1 MHAQNCTP
9 GAAVTPR
16 AAHRSGQPEHITTPR
31 PAACPPMADAGRG
44 DGEPPTASPDPA
56 PAQAPIDALAAEPAL
71 NDALSPPR
79 EFLLDTTTEQPR
91 TEAVALTPVVAEQD
105 ETCVYVFGANVGAAP
120 DAATAKLA
128 KRVLQISVVLIL
140 LQAIIAVVYY
150 VRDEPLALIL
160 ITLCFSLAH
169 PTCGIFG
176 VMNKDRSLLCMFCGY
191 GCIQCAA
198 DAITCVLCI
207 VYAVSKSGKKR
218 RDFAMLAAYYFVQG
232 VIHYVVFY
240 WGNKL
245 YIHKGFDARAVHP
258 EARAERRRRREAVPV
273 AATSRLEDDGFAAA
287 AYADVEAGAAPWV
300 LSPKSGADD
309 DDDRP
314 APAAAAVSGDDATP
328 AAAAVVPAVTPR
340 EEPAG

>member
-1 MHAQNCTP
+1 MADHSGDGKPTP
-9 GAAVTPR
+9 GA
-16 AAHRSGQPEHITTPR
+16 
-31 PAACPPMADAGRG
+31 PAGATAPPAQVSLDDLTA
-44 DGEPPTASPDPA
+44 EPPNDLT
-56 PAQAPIDALAAEPAL
+56 AEPAL

-79 EFLLDTTTEQPR
+79 DFMLDTTTEQPR
-91 TEAVALTPVVAEQD
+91 PEAVALTPVVAEQD

-258 EARAERRRRREAVPV
+258 EARAARRRRAAVPV

-287 AYADVEAGAAPWV
+287 AYADVEAGQPWV
-300 LSPKSGADD
+300 LSPKTGSA

-314 APAAAAVSGDDATP
+314 AAAPPAAEA
-328 AAAAVVPAVTPR
+328 VPAVTPR
-340 EEPAG
+340 EESAG

>member
-1 MHAQNCTP
+1 
-9 GAAVTPR
+9 
-16 AAHRSGQPEHITTPR
+16 
-31 PAACPPMADAGRG
+31 MADAG
-44 DGEPPTASPDPA
+44 DGAPDPATAPPDPA
-56 PAQAPIDALAAEPAL
+56 PAQPAPLDALAAEPAL

-79 EFLLDTTTEQPR
+79 DFLQLDTTTEQPR

-120 DAATAKLA
+120 DAATTKLA
-128 KRVLQISVVLIL
+128 KRVLQISVVLII

-258 EARAERRRRREAVPV
+258 EARAERRRREPVPV

-287 AYADVEAGAAPWV
+287 AYADIEAGAAPWV
-300 LSPKSGADD
+300 MSPKSGADD

-314 APAAAAVSGDDATP
+314 PPAAAALPDDAP
-328 AAAAVVPAVTPR
+328 AAAAVVPTVTPR
-340 EEPAG
+340 EESAG

>member
-1 MHAQNCTP
+1 
-9 GAAVTPR
+9 
-16 AAHRSGQPEHITTPR
+16 
-31 PAACPPMADAGRG
+31 MADAG
-44 DGEPPTASPDPA
+44 DGAPDPATAPSDPA
-56 PAQAPIDALAAEPAL
+56 PAQPAPLDALAAEPAL

-79 EFLLDTTTEQPR
+79 DFLQLDTTTEQPR
-91 TEAVALTPVVAEQD
+91 TEAIALTPVVAEQD

-258 EARAERRRRREAVPV
+258 EARAERRRREAVPV
-273 AATSRLEDDGFAAA
+273 ATTSRLEEDGFAAA
-287 AYADVEAGAAPWV
+287 AYTDVEAGQPWV
-300 LSPKSGADD
+300 LSPKVGSE

-314 APAAAAVSGDDATP
+314 DAPPPPAAEA
-328 AAAAVVPAVTPR
+328 VPAVTPR

>member
-1 MHAQNCTP
+1 
-9 GAAVTPR
+9 
-16 AAHRSGQPEHITTPR
+16 
-31 PAACPPMADAGRG
+31 MADAG
-44 DGEPPTASPDPA
+44 DGAPDPATAPPDPA
-56 PAQAPIDALAAEPAL
+56 PAQPAPLDALAAEPAL

-79 EFLLDTTTEQPR
+79 DFLQLDTTTEQPR
-91 TEAVALTPVVAEQD
+91 PEAVALTPVVAEQD

-128 KRVLQISVVLIL
+128 KRVLQISVVLII

-258 EARAERRRRREAVPV
+258 EARAERRRREAVPV
-273 AATSRLEDDGFAAA
+273 AATSRLEEDGFAAA
-287 AYADVEAGAAPWV
+287 AYTDVEAGEPWV

-314 APAAAAVSGDDATP
+314 PPAAAAVSGDDATP

>member
-1 MHAQNCTP
+1 
-9 GAAVTPR
+9 
-16 AAHRSGQPEHITTPR
+16 
-31 PAACPPMADAGRG
+31 MADAG
-44 DGEPPTASPDPA
+44 DGAPDPATAPPDPA
-56 PAQAPIDALAAEPAL
+56 PAQPAPLDALAAEPAL

-79 EFLLDTTTEQPR
+79 DFLQLDTTTEQPR

-128 KRVLQISVVLIL
+128 KRVLQISVVLII

-258 EARAERRRRREAVPV
+258 EARAERRRREAVPV
-273 AATSRLEDDGFAAA
+273 ATTSRLEEDGFAAA

-309 DDDRP
+309 DDRP
-314 APAAAAVSGDDATP
+314 APAAAAVSGDGPHVPNDTATP
-328 AAAAVVPAVTPR
+328 AAAPTAEAVPTVTPR
-340 EEPAG
+340 EEAAG

>member
-1 MHAQNCTP
+1 
-9 GAAVTPR
+9 
-16 AAHRSGQPEHITTPR
+16 
-31 PAACPPMADAGRG
+31 MADAG
-44 DGEPPTASPDPA
+44 DGAPDPATAPPDPA
-56 PAQAPIDALAAEPAL
+56 PAQPAPLDALAAEPAL

-79 EFLLDTTTEQPR
+79 EFMLEAGDAPPPLTLTEQPR
-91 TEAVALTPVVAEQD
+91 PEAVALTPVVAEQD
-105 ETCVYVFGANVGAAP
+105 ETCVYVFGAEVGRAP

-128 KRVLQISVVLIL
+128 KRVLQISVVLII

-258 EARAERRRRREAVPV
+258 EARAERRRREAVPV
-273 AATSRLEDDGFAAA
+273 AATSRLEEDGFAAA

-300 LSPKSGADD
+300 MSPKSGADD

-314 APAAAAVSGDDATP
+314 PPAAAAVSGDDATP
-328 AAAAVVPAVTPR
+328 AEASVVPAVTPR
-340 EEPAG
+340 EEPAA

>member
-1 MHAQNCTP
+1 
-9 GAAVTPR
+9 
-16 AAHRSGQPEHITTPR
+16 
-31 PAACPPMADAGRG
+31 MADDSG
-44 DGEPPTASPDPA
+44 DGEPTPGAPVDATAP
-56 PAQAPIDALAAEPAL
+56 PAQVSLDDLTREPAL

-79 EFLLDTTTEQPR
+79 EFLLDTTTTEQPR
-91 TEAVALTPVVAEQD
+91 TEAVALTPVVATTD
-105 ETCVYVFGANVGAAP
+105 ELSVYVFGANVGAAP
-120 DAATAKLA
+120 DAATARLA

-232 VIHYVVFY
+232 VIHYIVFY

-258 EARAERRRRREAVPV
+258 EARAERRRRETVPV
-273 AATSRLEDDGFAAA
+273 ATTSRLEDDGFAAA

-300 LSPKSGADD
+300 MSPKGGADD

-314 APAAAAVSGDDATP
+314 PPAAAAVSGDDATP

>member
-1 MHAQNCTP
+1 
-9 GAAVTPR
+9 
-16 AAHRSGQPEHITTPR
+16 
-31 PAACPPMADAGRG
+31 MADAGRG
-44 DGEPPTASPDPA
+44 DGEPATASPDPA
-56 PAQAPIDALAAEPAL
+56 PAQPAPLDALAAEPAL
-71 NDALSPPR
+71 NDAISPPHGFML
-79 EFLLDTTTEQPR
+79 EAGDAPPPLTLTEQPR
-91 TEAVALTPVVAEQD
+91 TEAIALTPVVATTD
-105 ETCVYVFGANVGAAP
+105 ELSVYVFGANVGAAP

-258 EARAERRRRREAVPV
+258 EARAERRPREPVPV

-300 LSPKSGADD
+300 MSPKGGADD

-314 APAAAAVSGDDATP
+314 PPAAAAVSGDDAP
-328 AAAAVVPAVTPR
+328 AAAAAVVPAVTPR

>member
-1 MHAQNCTP
+1 
-9 GAAVTPR
+9 
-16 AAHRSGQPEHITTPR
+16 
-31 PAACPPMADAGRG
+31 MADAGRG

-56 PAQAPIDALAAEPAL
+56 PEQAQPAPLDTTAPPAQVSLDDLTREPAL
-71 NDALSPPR
+71 NDALSPPHGFML
-79 EFLLDTTTEQPR
+79 EAGDAPPPLTLTEQPR

-258 EARAERRRRREAVPV
+258 EARAERRRREREAVPV
-273 AATSRLEDDGFAAA
+273 AATSRLEEDGFAAA
-287 AYADVEAGAAPWV
+287 AYTDVEAGQPWV
-300 LSPKSGADD
+300 LSPKVGAA

-314 APAAAAVSGDDATP
+314 DDAPPPAAVEA
-328 AAAAVVPAVTPR
+328 VPAVTPR
-340 EEPAG
+340 EESAG

>member
-1 MHAQNCTP
+1 
-9 GAAVTPR
+9 
-16 AAHRSGQPEHITTPR
+16 
-31 PAACPPMADAGRG
+31 MADAG
-44 DGEPPTASPDPA
+44 DGAPDPATAPPDPA
-56 PAQAPIDALAAEPAL
+56 PAQPAPLDALAAEPAL

-91 TEAVALTPVVAEQD
+91 TEAVALTPVVATTD
-105 ETCVYVFGANVGAAP
+105 ELSVYVFGANVGAAP

-258 EARAERRRRREAVPV
+258 EARAARRRRREAVPV

-287 AYADVEAGAAPWV
+287 AYADVEAGQPWV
-300 LSPKSGADD
+300 LSPKVSSA

-314 APAAAAVSGDDATP
+314 PPAAAAVSGDGPHVPNDTATP
-328 AAAAVVPAVTPR
+328 AAAAPTAAVPAVTPR

>member
-1 MHAQNCTP
+1 MTLPEQEQIPAQRGAPRCPSMADAIGDGGPTP
-9 GAAVTPR
+9 GAPV
-16 AAHRSGQPEHITTPR
+16 
-31 PAACPPMADAGRG
+31 DA
-44 DGEPPTASPDPA
+44 TASPAEALPA
-56 PAQAPIDALAAEPAL
+56 PLDLTAEPPNDLTAEPAL

-79 EFLLDTTTEQPR
+79 DFLQLDTTTEQPR

-128 KRVLQISVVLIL
+128 KRVLQISVVLII

-232 VIHYVVFY
+232 VIHYVVFC

-245 YIHKGFDARAVHP
+245 YSHEGFDARAVHP
-258 EARAERRRRREAVPV
+258 EARAERRRREPVPV

-287 AYADVEAGAAPWV
+287 A
-300 LSPKSGADD
+300 
-309 DDDRP
+309 
-314 APAAAAVSGDDATP
+314 
-328 AAAAVVPAVTPR
+328 
-340 EEPAG
+340 

>member
-1 MHAQNCTP
+1 MCI
-9 GAAVTPR
+9 R
-16 AAHRSGQPEHITTPR
+16 DRIR
-31 PAACPPMADAGRG
+31 
-44 DGEPPTASPDPA
+44 
-56 PAQAPIDALAAEPAL
+56 
-71 NDALSPPR
+71 
-79 EFLLDTTTEQPR
+79 TEQPR

-245 YIHKGFDARAVHP
+245 YIHKGFDADLVAGYGP
-258 EARAERRRRREAVPV
+258 CELQCAADILGEDV
-273 AATSRLEDDGFAAA
+273 AAVEHLAARGCRNEVNDDMF
-287 AYADVEAGAAPWV
+287 
-300 LSPKSGADD
+300 S
-309 DDDRP
+309 
-314 APAAAAVSGDDATP
+314 
-328 AAAAVVPAVTPR
+328 
-340 EEPAG
+340 

>member
-1 MHAQNCTP
+1 
-9 GAAVTPR
+9 
-16 AAHRSGQPEHITTPR
+16 
-31 PAACPPMADAGRG
+31 MADAGRG

-56 PAQAPIDALAAEPAL
+56 PAQAQPAPIDALAAEPAL
-71 NDALSPPR
+71 NEALSPPR

-91 TEAVALTPVVAEQD
+91 TEAVALTPVVATTD
-105 ETCVYVFGANVGAAP
+105 ELSVYVFGANVGAAP

-207 VYAVSKSGKKR
+207 VYAVSKRGKKR

-258 EARAERRRRREAVPV
+258 EARAARRRRREAVPV

-287 AYADVEAGAAPWV
+287 AE
-300 LSPKSGADD
+300 
-309 DDDRP
+309 
-314 APAAAAVSGDDATP
+314 
-328 AAAAVVPAVTPR
+328 
-340 EEPAG
+340 

>member
-1 MHAQNCTP
+1 
-9 GAAVTPR
+9 
-16 AAHRSGQPEHITTPR
+16 
-31 PAACPPMADAGRG
+31 MADAGRG

-232 VIHYVVFY
+232 VIHYDLKPDNILIA
-240 WGNKL
+240 GD
-245 YIHKGFDARAVHP
+245 GRAVISDFGVSQQVNRSDTMIGSPGTPTYTAP
-258 EARAERRRRREAVPV
+258 EVWGAGGYAGRL
-273 AATSRLEDDGFAAA
+273 AADG
-287 AYADVEAGAAPWV
+287 
-300 LSPKSGADD
+300 
-309 DDDRP
+309 
-314 APAAAAVSGDDATP
+314 
-328 AAAAVVPAVTPR
+328 
-340 EEPAG
+340 

>member
-1 MHAQNCTP
+1 MADDSADGEPTP
-9 GAAVTPR
+9 GAPL
-16 AAHRSGQPEHITTPR
+16 
-31 PAACPPMADAGRG
+31 DA
-44 DGEPPTASPDPA
+44 TAP
-56 PAQAPIDALAAEPAL
+56 PAQVSLDDLTREPAL

-91 TEAVALTPVVAEQD
+91 TEAVALTPVVATTD
-105 ETCVYVFGANVGAAP
+105 ELSVYVFGANVGAAP

-300 LSPKSGADD
+300 LSPKRGTD

-314 APAAAAVSGDDATP
+314 AAAPPAAEA
-328 AAAAVVPAVTPR
+328 VPAVTPR
-340 EEPAG
+340 EESAG

>member
-1 MHAQNCTP
+1 
-9 GAAVTPR
+9 
-16 AAHRSGQPEHITTPR
+16 
-31 PAACPPMADAGRG
+31 MADAGESG
-44 DGEPPTASPDPA
+44 HGPPDPAAASPDPA
-56 PAQAPIDALAAEPAL
+56 PAQAQPAPVDALAAEPAL

-79 EFLLDTTTEQPR
+79 DFLEIRTEQPR
-91 TEAVALTPVVAEQD
+91 PEAVALTPVVAEQD
-105 ETCVYVFGANVGAAP
+105 ETCVYVFGAEVGRAP

-207 VYAVSKSGKKR
+207 VYAVSKRGKKR

-232 VIHYVVFY
+232 VIHYIVFY

-258 EARAERRRRREAVPV
+258 EARAARRRRREAVPV

-287 AYADVEAGAAPWV
+287 AYADVEAGQPWV
-300 LSPKSGADD
+300 LSPKTGSA

-314 APAAAAVSGDDATP
+314 DDTPPPAVEA
-328 AAAAVVPAVTPR
+328 VPAVTPR
-340 EEPAG
+340 EEAAG

>member
-1 MHAQNCTP
+1 
-9 GAAVTPR
+9 
-16 AAHRSGQPEHITTPR
+16 
-31 PAACPPMADAGRG
+31 MADAGESG
-44 DGEPPTASPDPA
+44 DGEPTAPPDPAAAPPDPA
-56 PAQAPIDALAAEPAL
+56 PAQAQPAPLEPAAPPAQVSLDDLTREPAL

-218 RDFAMLAAYYFVQG
+218 RDFSMLAAYYFVQG

-300 LSPKSGADD
+300 LSPKVGSA

-314 APAAAAVSGDDATP
+314 PPDDAPPAAA
-328 AAAAVVPAVTPR
+328 VPAVTPR

>member
-1 MHAQNCTP
+1 
-9 GAAVTPR
+9 
-16 AAHRSGQPEHITTPR
+16 
-31 PAACPPMADAGRG
+31 MADTGESG
-44 DGEPPTASPDPA
+44 DGDPTPPDPA
-56 PAQAPIDALAAEPAL
+56 PAQAQPAPLGPAAPPAQVSLDDLTREPAL

-232 VIHYVVFY
+232 VIHYIVFY

-258 EARAERRRRREAVPV
+258 EARAERRRREAVPV
-273 AATSRLEDDGFAAA
+273 AATSRLEEDGFAAA

-300 LSPKSGADD
+300 LSPKVGSA

-314 APAAAAVSGDDATP
+314 DAPPPAAEA
-328 AAAAVVPAVTPR
+328 VPAVTPR

>member
-1 MHAQNCTP
+1 
-9 GAAVTPR
+9 
-16 AAHRSGQPEHITTPR
+16 
-31 PAACPPMADAGRG
+31 MADARESG
-44 DGEPPTASPDPA
+44 DGPPDPA
-56 PAQAPIDALAAEPAL
+56 AAPPDPAQSQSAPLDALAAEPAL
-71 NDALSPPR
+71 NDAISPPR
-79 EFLLDTTTEQPR
+79 DFLEIRTEQPR
-91 TEAVALTPVVAEQD
+91 PEAVALTPVVAEQD

-128 KRVLQISVVLIL
+128 KRDLQISVVLII

-258 EARAERRRRREAVPV
+258 EARAERRRREPVPV

-300 LSPKSGADD
+300 MSPKSGADD

-314 APAAAAVSGDDATP
+314 PPAAAAVSGDDATP
-328 AAAAVVPAVTPR
+328 AAAVVPAVTPR

>member
-1 MHAQNCTP
+1 
-9 GAAVTPR
+9 
-16 AAHRSGQPEHITTPR
+16 
-31 PAACPPMADAGRG
+31 MADDSG
-44 DGEPPTASPDPA
+44 DGEPTPGALSRSAARASIPRRPDPGKQSMTAEPMPSRPRASVPRHAGGRRRAA
-56 PAQAPIDALAAEPAL
+56 PADDQDRAAPHRGRRIDA
-71 NDALSPPR
+71 R
-79 EFLLDTTTEQPR
+79 RRTT
-91 TEAVALTPVVAEQD
+91 D
-105 ETCVYVFGANVGAAP
+105 ESVYVFGANVGAAP

-160 ITLCFSLAH
+160 ITFCFSLAH

-258 EARAERRRRREAVPV
+258 EARAARRRRREAVPV

-287 AYADVEAGAAPWV
+287 AYADVEAGQPWV
-300 LSPKSGADD
+300 LSPGGSARTTTTGPTT
-309 DDDRP
+309 RP
-314 APAAAAVSGDDATP
+314 PAAAAVS
-328 AAAAVVPAVTPR
+328 AVTPR
-340 EEPAG
+340 EEAAGPLSPA

>member
-1 MHAQNCTP
+1 MGPSCAV
-9 GAAVTPR
+9 GAPSSAT
-16 AAHRSGQPEHITTPR
+16 S
-31 PAACPPMADAGRG
+31 
-44 DGEPPTASPDPA
+44 AS
-56 PAQAPIDALAAEPAL
+56 
-71 NDALSPPR
+71 
-79 EFLLDTTTEQPR
+79 
-91 TEAVALTPVVAEQD
+91 AVALTPVVAEQD

-128 KRVLQISVVLIL
+128 KRVLQISVVLII

-258 EARAERRRRREAVPV
+258 EARAERRRREPVPV
-273 AATSRLEDDGFAAA
+273 AATSRLEDDGFAALPGRWFGISC
-287 AYADVEAGAAPWV
+287 ADGLDLGERAGGGRRA
-300 LSPKSGADD
+300 
-309 DDDRP
+309 R
-314 APAAAAVSGDDATP
+314 VSRRRSVRRGEGTATSR
-328 AAAAVVPAVTPR
+328 ARRASRAERR
-340 EEPAG
+340 EEDARLAGRHRSSCPR

>member
-1 MHAQNCTP
+1 
-9 GAAVTPR
+9 
-16 AAHRSGQPEHITTPR
+16 
-31 PAACPPMADAGRG
+31 MADAGRG

-56 PAQAPIDALAAEPAL
+56 PAQAQPAPLEPAAPPAQVSLDDLTHEPAL

-91 TEAVALTPVVAEQD
+91 TEAVALTPVVATTD
-105 ETCVYVFGANVGAAP
+105 ELSVYVFGANVGAAP

-207 VYAVSKSGKKR
+207 VYAVSKRGKKR

-258 EARAERRRRREAVPV
+258 EARAARRRREAVPV

-287 AYADVEAGAAPWV
+287 AYADVEAGQPWV
-300 LSPKSGADD
+300 LSPKRGSA

-314 APAAAAVSGDDATP
+314 DDAPPPAAEA
-328 AAAAVVPAVTPR
+328 VPAVTPR

>member
-1 MHAQNCTP
+1 
-9 GAAVTPR
+9 
-16 AAHRSGQPEHITTPR
+16 
-31 PAACPPMADAGRG
+31 MADAG
-44 DGEPPTASPDPA
+44 DGAPDPATAPPDPA
-56 PAQAPIDALAAEPAL
+56 PAQPAPLDALAAEPAL

-79 EFLLDTTTEQPR
+79 DFLQLDTTTEQPR

-191 GCIQCAA
+191 GC
-198 DAITCVLCI
+198 V
-207 VYAVSKSGKKR
+207 
-218 RDFAMLAAYYFVQG
+218 
-232 VIHYVVFY
+232 
-240 WGNKL
+240 
-245 YIHKGFDARAVHP
+245 
-258 EARAERRRRREAVPV
+258 
-273 AATSRLEDDGFAAA
+273 
-287 AYADVEAGAAPWV
+287 
-300 LSPKSGADD
+300 
-309 DDDRP
+309 
-314 APAAAAVSGDDATP
+314 
-328 AAAAVVPAVTPR
+328 
-340 EEPAG
+340 

>member
-1 MHAQNCTP
+1 M
-9 GAAVTPR
+9 
-16 AAHRSGQPEHITTPR
+16 
-31 PAACPPMADAGRG
+31 
-44 DGEPPTASPDPA
+44 
-56 PAQAPIDALAAEPAL
+56 
-71 NDALSPPR
+71 
-79 EFLLDTTTEQPR
+79 
-91 TEAVALTPVVAEQD
+91 
-105 ETCVYVFGANVGAAP
+105 
-120 DAATAKLA
+120 
-128 KRVLQISVVLIL
+128 LQISVVLIL

-258 EARAERRRRREAVPV
+258 EARAARRRRREAVPV

-287 AYADVEAGAAPWV
+287 AYADVEAGQPWV
-300 LSPKSGADD
+300 LSPKTGSA

-314 APAAAAVSGDDATP
+314 DDTPRVRRRPPCAPAPPRPQRESGGLGPVLFKLVECYDLGRAELAERRGARRRGCLGT
-328 AAAAVVPAVTPR
+328 AFS
-340 EEPAG
+340 

>member
-1 MHAQNCTP
+1 
-9 GAAVTPR
+9 
-16 AAHRSGQPEHITTPR
+16 
-31 PAACPPMADAGRG
+31 MADAGRG
-44 DGEPPTASPDPA
+44 DGEPPSGGPDPA
-56 PAQAPIDALAAEPAL
+56 PAQAQPAPLEPAAPPAAPPAQVSLDDLTREPAL

-91 TEAVALTPVVAEQD
+91 TEAVALTPVVATTD
-105 ETCVYVFGANVGAAP
+105 ELSVYVFGANVGAAP

-218 RDFAMLAAYYFVQG
+218 RDFSMLAAYYFVQG

-300 LSPKSGADD
+300 LSPKVGSA

-314 APAAAAVSGDDATP
+314 PPDDAPPAAA
-328 AAAAVVPAVTPR
+328 VPAVTPR

>member
-1 MHAQNCTP
+1 MAEDTPDGESTP
-9 GAAVTPR
+9 GAPV
-16 AAHRSGQPEHITTPR
+16 
-31 PAACPPMADAGRG
+31 DA
-44 DGEPPTASPDPA
+44 TAP
-56 PAQAPIDALAAEPAL
+56 PAQVSLDDLTTEQSNDLTAEPAL

-79 EFLLDTTTEQPR
+79 GFMLEAGDAPPPLTLTEQPR

-105 ETCVYVFGANVGAAP
+105 ETCVYVFGAEVGRAP

-258 EARAERRRRREAVPV
+258 EARAERRRREAVPV
-273 AATSRLEDDGFAAA
+273 AATSRLEEDGFAAA
-287 AYADVEAGAAPWV
+287 AYTDVEAGQPWV

-314 APAAAAVSGDDATP
+314 PPAAAAVSGDDATP

>member
-1 MHAQNCTP
+1 MSLDDLT
-9 GAAVTPR
+9 R
-16 AAHRSGQPEHITTPR
+16 
-31 PAACPPMADAGRG
+31 
-44 DGEPPTASPDPA
+44 
-56 PAQAPIDALAAEPAL
+56 EPAL
-71 NDALSPPR
+71 NDALSPPHGFML
-79 EFLLDTTTEQPR
+79 EAGDAPLPLTLTEQPR
-91 TEAVALTPVVAEQD
+91 TEAIALTPVVATTD
-105 ETCVYVFGANVGAAP
+105 ELSVYVFGANVGAAP

-300 LSPKSGADD
+300 MSPKVGADD
-309 DDDRP
+309 EDDRP
-314 APAAAAVSGDDATP
+314 PPAAAAVSGDDATP
-328 AAAAVVPAVTPR
+328 AAAVVPAVTPR
-340 EEPAG
+340 EDPAG